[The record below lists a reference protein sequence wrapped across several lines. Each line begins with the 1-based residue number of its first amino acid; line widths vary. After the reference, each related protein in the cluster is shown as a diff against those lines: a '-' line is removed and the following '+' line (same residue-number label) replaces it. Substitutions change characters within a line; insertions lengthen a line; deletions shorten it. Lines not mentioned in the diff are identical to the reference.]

1 MAELSCTARRTG
13 DYESRT
19 EEYELSFSVDGA
31 EPRTLQI
38 KYQAA
43 RAYEI
48 TRSLDWA
55 TETARRAI
63 ADVDPDLAKSPSDE
77 SLTKFSWKTLQSA
90 KYEEG
95 EPKTSTLEV

>member
-1 MAELSCTARRTG
+1 MPELSCTARRIG

-55 TETARRAI
+55 TETAREAI
-63 ADVDPDLAKSPSDE
+63 ADVDPYLAKSPSDE
-77 SLTKFSWKTLQSA
+77 SLSQFAWKAMQSV

-95 EPKTSTLEV
+95 WSKTSTMEV